1 MSTIKRFE
9 EIISWKEARELNR
22 VLRKLIKEKRFERN
36 FGLISQIERSA
47 GSIMD
52 NIAEGFERGGN
63 KEFIQFLYIAKGSCG
78 ELRSQMYRAIE
89 DGYINE
95 EEFNLISNYCNKIS
109 NLIFKL
115 IEYLKASDLKGQ
127 KFNKAYRANKLFEPL
142 EHFEPF
148 KQLNN
153 NNKTN
158 GCYKKKHFKTQ
169 FRQLPKSRAC
179 A

>member
-1 MSTIKRFE
+1 MGTIKRFE

-63 KEFIQFLYIAKGSCG
+63 KEFIQFLFIAKGSCG
-78 ELRSQMYRAIE
+78 ELRSQMYRAVD
-89 DGYINE
+89 DGYINN
-95 EEFNLISNYCNKIS
+95 EEFNLISKQCNKIS

-115 IEYLKASDLKGQ
+115 IDYLKTSDIKGQ
-127 KFNKAYRANKLFEPL
+127 KFNKV
-142 EHFEPF
+142 
-148 KQLNN
+148 
-153 NNKTN
+153 
-158 GCYKKKHFKTQ
+158 
-169 FRQLPKSRAC
+169 
-179 A
+179 

>member
-36 FGLISQIERSA
+36 FVLISHIERSA

-78 ELRSQMYRAIE
+78 ELRSQIYRALD
-89 DGYINE
+89 DGYISK
-95 EEFNLISNYCNKIS
+95 EEFDFIFTSCLRIS
-109 NLIFKL
+109 NLIHKM
-115 IEYLKASDLKGQ
+115 IEYLKKTAIKGQ
-127 KFNKAYRANKLFEPL
+127 KFNV
-142 EHFEPF
+142 
-148 KQLNN
+148 
-153 NNKTN
+153 
-158 GCYKKKHFKTQ
+158 
-169 FRQLPKSRAC
+169 
-179 A
+179 